1 MADSKHTFY
10 FCHLNLFCFTLC
22 KRNFFLFFFF
32 FFLFN
37 LRLCFFGLCSE
48 SSVPNSVPAAL
59 LARAP
64 AQTLRVRPEPDRS
77 SGSSVWEGGRDK
89 KGGGKRRREKVRV
102 RFFGRKSRRWR
113 FPLFLH
119 SPPSPVKECK
129 MCAKFSAAT
138 SDSFFLSFFFLFSY
152 RVASTVLQCL
162 TLTLLQSE
170 THTVCV
176 HGNSAHGS
184 WRSRF
189 VRSLRQKAVE
199 WRRARL
205 AEWLAETGRNVS
217 VRTEVSVSCSVVRG
231 PGLCMCVCVL
241 HRAVQG

>member
-1 MADSKHTFY
+1 MTESMTGSSTVRGLTF
-10 FCHLNLFCFTLC
+10 LC
-22 KRNFFLFFFF
+22 TAAHGGLKTHFLFLSFKLVLFHTLQKKLFSFLFF

-138 SDSFFLSFFFLFSY
+138 SDSFFLSFFSFFLSCSFNC
-152 RVASTVLQCL
+152 STV
-162 TLTLLQSE
+162 SH
-170 THTVCV
+170 THT
-176 HGNSAHGS
+176 SP
-184 WRSRF
+184 
-189 VRSLRQKAVE
+189 E
-199 WRRARL
+199 
-205 AEWLAETGRNVS
+205 
-217 VRTEVSVSCSVVRG
+217 
-231 PGLCMCVCVL
+231 
-241 HRAVQG
+241 